1 MEIAARE
8 NTTLAQQY
16 LQQLQEKTKNVEQL
30 TQHSTQLQQSAI
42 QLQSQLQAKDQQL
55 QMYLQDAQRAAQG
68 NPVLHE
74 AHVGRVLRMKVVEL
88 EEALGG
94 RNKIIEM
101 LQAEISS
108 RETNLTEV
116 TKMAHDLH
124 AQVNSINEGKNVLQQ
139 KIEFEAAR
147 YSQERAQLNEL
158 IEQANVNAEKSQ
170 KDSQKVLEG

>member
-101 LQAEISS
+101 LQKIPSS
-108 RETNLTEV
+108 L
-116 TKMAHDLH
+116 
-124 AQVNSINEGKNVLQQ
+124 
-139 KIEFEAAR
+139 
-147 YSQERAQLNEL
+147 
-158 IEQANVNAEKSQ
+158 
-170 KDSQKVLEG
+170 